1 MRRVRETHAFG
12 SPSTSSW
19 GRKASATAGRR
30 SRCLR
35 VQSARSNP
43 RRGASVP
50 SEGLEDP
57 DPSVAPWAGIWAGP
71 IPTGATGGMR
81 GFTGAGGGAA
91 DGPLRLRRVSTD
103 VASARS
109 PTPTDSSG
117 GLSCDRWCLSRV
129 RLRPAERATSPSG
142 GVTSSGAT
150 SGSAME
156 TSPSRK
162 GGAGLGSSDVL
173 EFPCV
178 RGESTLTLTRAR
190 RDPRSDLKSTI
201 HEDTMHAAT
210 AKSPSSISWME
221 RLMRRAWG
229 HQ

>member
-35 VQSARSNP
+35 VQSARSIP

-57 DPSVAPWAGIWAGP
+57 DPSVAPRAGVWAGP
-71 IPTGATGGMR
+71 RPTGTTGGMR
-81 GFTGAGGGAA
+81 GFAGAGGAAA

-117 GLSCDRWCLSRV
+117 GLSCDRRCSLSAGCSSG
-129 RLRPAERATSPSG
+129 LPSSATSPSG

-150 SGSAME
+150 SGSAIARPS
-156 TSPSRK
+156 TPPSRQRK
-162 GGAGLGSSDVL
+162 GAGL
-173 EFPCV
+173 
-178 RGESTLTLTRAR
+178 
-190 RDPRSDLKSTI
+190 
-201 HEDTMHAAT
+201 
-210 AKSPSSISWME
+210 
-221 RLMRRAWG
+221 
-229 HQ
+229 